1 MKGLHSF
8 PRKVRRG
15 GMRIFQAP
23 ERNSLPVAE
32 PSEHDLSVSDADLL
46 RRHLEGDP
54 VAFAAIINRHR
65 RELFNFLVRFLG
77 DPALAEDVFQE
88 AFLQLYLS
96 AATFDQERRL
106 KPWLFTIATN
116 KARDALRSRTRR
128 QTAPLD
134 ATVAGSEDDRG
145 TYADLMP
152 SNIPSPQE
160 DAQNQETRQAVQRI
174 VNEMP
179 ENLRAVLLLAYFHE
193 LPYKDVADILDLP
206 LGTVKSRL
214 HAAVKYF
221 AEQWK
226 AAAQR

>member
-1 MKGLHSF
+1 M
-8 PRKVRRG
+8 
-15 GMRIFQAP
+15 
-23 ERNSLPVAE
+23 AE

-46 RRHLEGDP
+46 RRHIEGDP
-54 VAFAAIINRHR
+54 QAFAAIINRHR
-65 RELFNFLVRFLG
+65 RELYNFLVRFLG

-134 ATVAGSEDDRG
+134 AAVAGNDEERG

-160 DAQNQETRQAVQRI
+160 DAQNQETRLAVQTI
-174 VNEMP
+174 ISKMP
-179 ENLRAVLLLAYFHE
+179 ENLKAVLLLAYFNE
-193 LPYKDVADILDLP
+193 LPYKDVADILNLP